1 MIRIIAVIIALAFP
15 MTAFSDTVLL
25 KSGNIMQGDVLSEG
39 ATTVKFKCSS
49 GQIENIKRDLI
60 ASIARKKDE
69 SLMSSEELYGQKVK
83 SIPLNSA
90 QDHYELGLFC
100 LDNGLMD
107 HAATEFNRAKDI
119 DPTYE
124 RLVAKQLEYIDSVRK
139 ETEKIINMNGGKDQG
154 PSLTQDEINTELG
167 KGSIVKPVNKKDE
180 ELITAAI
187 GSLKDAGQKEAFAR
201 EYIGLGDR
209 FSEKAQ
215 AGKFEDDDF
224 SYFRIA
230 PLCYDIALRCAQR
243 PETRL
248 MAEKRIEA
256 ARAKLRQMQKAG
268 LIVPFSKLEKDAM
281 LLFIKGLESDVDKKS
296 FYGMCF
302 SMGDEYMAKVKNF
315 GIPLQGDDLKNLEIA
330 LNYYEIAKK
339 AYNAK
344 DALASGI
351 MQAKIQECMEWL
363 RNNEESG
370 AVIGEGYSTK

>member
-69 SLMSSEELYGQKVK
+69 SLMSPEELYGQKVK

-256 ARAKLRQMQKAG
+256 ARAKLRQMQKA
-268 LIVPFSKLEKDAM
+268 
-281 LLFIKGLESDVDKKS
+281 
-296 FYGMCF
+296 
-302 SMGDEYMAKVKNF
+302 
-315 GIPLQGDDLKNLEIA
+315 
-330 LNYYEIAKK
+330 
-339 AYNAK
+339 
-344 DALASGI
+344 
-351 MQAKIQECMEWL
+351 
-363 RNNEESG
+363 
-370 AVIGEGYSTK
+370 